1 MDFFEF
7 CVEFFKLLESVGL
20 CFFAKFGGISAMI
33 YSNPFPVLHFSF
45 SPPHDS
51 KEWMLA
57 LLLQFYRSLRLYVFP
72 SGGGVFFFFSFPLF
86 RLGNSYCS
94 FCSSVLFSVLSILMF
109 SLSSEASPPLWLLCF
124 SVPMFPFD
132 SSFYFLSLLTLS
144 LIKLSIFYFIF
155 FILIMFIIAS

>member
-72 SGGGVFFFFSFPLF
+72 SGCGVFFFFPFHCLDWVIPT
-86 RLGNSYCS
+86 
-94 FCSSVLFSVLSILMF
+94 VLSVHQF
-109 SLSSEASPPLWLLCF
+109 SSLSSPFWCSAYRVKLPPLFGYCVSQFQCFHLILL
-124 SVPMFPFD
+124 
-132 SSFYFLSLLTLS
+132 
-144 LIKLSIFYFIF
+144 FIF
-155 FILIMFIIAS
+155 FLYWHFLWLNFLFFILFFLF